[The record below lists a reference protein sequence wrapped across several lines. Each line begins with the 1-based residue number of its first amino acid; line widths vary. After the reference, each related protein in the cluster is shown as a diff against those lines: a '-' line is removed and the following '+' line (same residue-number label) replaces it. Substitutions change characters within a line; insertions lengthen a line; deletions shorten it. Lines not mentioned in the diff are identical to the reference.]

1 MSEKKSNE
9 IVVGRT
15 KSVEDYVLDI
25 ISLFN
30 QGSQEVEIKGNGF
43 EINKVV
49 DIYNQLV
56 DRLKEG
62 VKLEKVDIGSEVK
75 DKRRV
80 SYLLLRLRRVY

>member
-15 KSVEDYVLDI
+15 KSIEDYVLDI

-80 SYLLLRLRRVY
+80 SYLLLKLRRVY

>member
-1 MSEKKSNE
+1 MSEKKPNE

-80 SYLLLRLRRVY
+80 SYLLLKLRRVY

>member
-80 SYLLLRLRRVY
+80 SYLLLKLRRVY

>member
-1 MSEKKSNE
+1 MSEKKPNE
-9 IVVGRT
+9 IIVGRT
-15 KSVEDYVLDI
+15 RSVEDYVLDI

-30 QGSQEVEIKGNGF
+30 QGSEEVEVKGNGF

-75 DKRRV
+75 DKKRV
-80 SYLLLRLRRVY
+80 SYLLLKLRRVY

>member
-30 QGSQEVEIKGNGF
+30 QGSQEVEVKGNGF

-80 SYLLLRLRRVY
+80 SYLLLKLRRVY

>member
-1 MSEKKSNE
+1 MSEKKPNE
-9 IVVGRT
+9 IIVGRT

-80 SYLLLRLRRVY
+80 SYLLLKLRRVY

>member
-1 MSEKKSNE
+1 
-9 IVVGRT
+9 
-15 KSVEDYVLDI
+15 VLDI

-80 SYLLLRLRRVY
+80 SYLLLKLRRVY